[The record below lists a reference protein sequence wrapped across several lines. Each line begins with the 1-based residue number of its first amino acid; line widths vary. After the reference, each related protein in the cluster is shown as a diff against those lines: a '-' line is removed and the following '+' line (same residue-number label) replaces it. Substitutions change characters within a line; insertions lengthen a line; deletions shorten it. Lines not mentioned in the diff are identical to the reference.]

1 MSPVNTQDFWLF
13 GYGSLIWK
21 PPPHFDQRIPGYI
34 KGYVRR
40 FWQTRQLTLLSK
52 HTSEDHRGTSDAPG
66 RVVTL
71 IERSFW
77 ETLDDPQRHTEGD
90 VVWGVAYHI
99 IPSKVKEVQEY
110 LDIREING
118 YSIQYTP
125 FHPADTSLADLHCL
139 VYIGMPDN
147 PQFLGALSP
156 DEVAETINTS
166 IGPSGENREYLLH
179 LEQALEELS
188 PNSHDEHV
196 TDLARRVRALTPPLR
211 VSRRPFA
218 PDNALRKVNSTEE
231 QEEIEKEV

>member
-1 MSPVNTQDFWLF
+1 MSDHQSANFWLF

-40 FWQTRQLTLLSK
+40 FWQA
-52 HTSEDHRGTSDAPG
+52 SEDHRGTPESPG

-71 IERSFW
+71 IQKSFW
-77 ETLDDPQRHTEGD
+77 ETLDDTQRQTEGD
-90 VVWGVAYHI
+90 RVWGVAYHI
-99 IPSKVKEVQEY
+99 IPSRVKEVQEY

-125 FHPADTSLADLHCL
+125 FHPADPALPDLDCL

-147 PQFLGALSP
+147 PQFLGALDP
-156 DEVAETINTS
+156 QDVANTINAS
-166 IGPSGENREYLLH
+166 LGPSGENREYLLH
-179 LEQALEELS
+179 LEKALEDLS
-188 PNSHDEHV
+188 PNSHDEHIS
-196 TDLARRVRALTPPLR
+196 DLARHVRALPPPD
-211 VSRRPFA
+211 RRSQHVAEPE
-218 PDNALRKVNSTEE
+218 LRKVSSTEE

>member
-1 MSPVNTQDFWLF
+1 MSPVNMQDFWLF

-40 FWQTRQLTLLSK
+40 FWQA
-52 HTSEDHRGTSDAPG
+52 SEDHRGTPTAPG

-77 ETLDDPQRHTEGD
+77 ATLDDPQRHTERD

-99 IPSKVKEVQEY
+99 IPSKVKEVKEY

-125 FHPADTSLADLHCL
+125 FHPADSLLESLHCL

-156 DEVAETINTS
+156 QDIAETINVS
-166 IGPSGENREYLLH
+166 VGPSGENREYLLH
-179 LEQALEELS
+179 LEQALEELC
-188 PNSHDEHV
+188 PDSHDEHI

-211 VSRRPFA
+211 AHRP
-218 PDNALRKVNSTEE
+218 PPTHDNTLRKVKSTEE
-231 QEEIEKEV
+231 QEEIEKEG